1 MVRRL
6 EEILRVPIVII
17 TTRSGHDRYAS
28 DDSMMGNLDDVL
40 IRESERNL
48 YRRNI
53 TKHIVY
59 VLKDVLKHILAFT
72 FSNI

>member
-1 MVRRL
+1 
-6 EEILRVPIVII
+6 
-17 TTRSGHDRYAS
+17 
-28 DDSMMGNLDDVL
+28 MMGNLDDVL